1 MNVEKLYDLYS
12 NNVYSVINSHML
24 ATISDRSYDIHGY
37 NLINRILIYIQ
48 NKYTTSLR
56 SESGWDIVGR
66 QVKHRASPI
75 WVIDNVIK
83 TEYID
88 PDTDEVIENIGLT
101 PKEIE
106 EAVRFGTINKVKH
119 IDGIKCIPVF
129 NVKDT
134 VVKDSDIYKEFV
146 YNERKQIK
154 LSTILAVV
162 NQEFG
167 IDCVQGDEESSY
179 DSESNI
185 ITIGKDELEDKVR
198 VVATALF
205 YQVGLHESAVDF
217 MEEYNVEAEVLV
229 RMMHICLS
237 FICESIVSYCCP
249 GYEVEADVYKDI
261 EELELNEVETE
272 VFIQMLSTI
281 YDIVEEVIC
290 LINPSNHNISESTLR
305 KAAELLNILEA
316 NEAIMKY
323 RR

>member
-134 VVKDSDIYKEFV
+134 VV
-146 YNERKQIK
+146 
-154 LSTILAVV
+154 
-162 NQEFG
+162 
-167 IDCVQGDEESSY
+167 
-179 DSESNI
+179 
-185 ITIGKDELEDKVR
+185 
-198 VVATALF
+198 
-205 YQVGLHESAVDF
+205 
-217 MEEYNVEAEVLV
+217 
-229 RMMHICLS
+229 
-237 FICESIVSYCCP
+237 
-249 GYEVEADVYKDI
+249 
-261 EELELNEVETE
+261 
-272 VFIQMLSTI
+272 
-281 YDIVEEVIC
+281 
-290 LINPSNHNISESTLR
+290 
-305 KAAELLNILEA
+305 
-316 NEAIMKY
+316 
-323 RR
+323 